1 MGIREGNE
9 WQTPRA
15 RRRLSGH
22 GHRVQGVSLSPAQRA
37 VVFQARS
44 LPARGLEVDFAQLLD
59 LEFTEDKGFPG
70 LGMRISGGQCF
81 NHFSASAPNWT
92 VPQRTSS

>member
-1 MGIREGNE
+1 MALDQSFLGPALEDYGIWEGNK

-15 RRRLSGH
+15 GRLSGR
-22 GHRVQGVSLSPAQRA
+22 GHLVQGVSLSPAQRA

-59 LEFTEDKGFPG
+59 LELTLRSWGTWA
-70 LGMRISGGQCF
+70 Q
-81 NHFSASAPNWT
+81 
-92 VPQRTSS
+92 

>member
-1 MGIREGNE
+1 MGSGKGTNG
-9 WQTPRA
+9 PGS
-15 RRRLSGH
+15 RLSGH

-37 VVFQARS
+37 AIFQARS

-70 LGMRISGGQCF
+70 LGMRISGGQ
-81 NHFSASAPNWT
+81 
-92 VPQRTSS
+92 